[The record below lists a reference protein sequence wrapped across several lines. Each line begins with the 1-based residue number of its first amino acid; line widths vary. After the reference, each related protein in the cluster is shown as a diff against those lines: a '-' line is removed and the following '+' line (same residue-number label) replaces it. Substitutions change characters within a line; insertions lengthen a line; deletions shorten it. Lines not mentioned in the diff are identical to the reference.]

1 VPFQRSILDGHCAY
15 GVMTWKPGLRAKLST
30 KETSM
35 MKDRMEGGTKRPEP
49 VGKSE
54 VVYESRQQRR
64 AEERRQL
71 KKVLSTVKR
80 VTSRAANRS

>member
-1 VPFQRSILDGHCAY
+1 
-15 GVMTWKPGLRAKLST
+15 
-30 KETSM
+30 M